1 MTCDLETL
9 RSCSLSLDCESLMC
23 HQECWELPSL
33 VMGTQR
39 VSLPVA
45 LCPSSQQAPLGPA
58 LALPS
63 LELPFASWS

>member
-9 RSCSLSLDCESLMC
+9 RSCPLFLDYESLMC

-39 VSLPVA
+39 VSLSVA
-45 LCPSSQQAPLGPA
+45 LCPSSQQAPLA

-63 LELPFASWS
+63 LELPSASWS